1 MPGKSSSPLS
11 KPDVSISM
19 RVNCADF
26 PVACI
31 TNATVQRIGN
41 CTILVNGAL
50 IEFSD
55 HVYITELIPPDGANE
70 K

>member
-1 MPGKSSSPLS
+1 MPGQNSPQR
-11 KPDVSISM
+11 KPDVSLHM
-19 RVNCADF
+19 RVNAADF
-26 PVACI
+26 PLAVV
-31 TNATVQRIGN
+31 TNASVQRIDN

-55 HVYITELIPPDGANE
+55 HVYITELLPPDGANE